1 MNEPLKGTM
10 KKIDLRPYR
19 LESGAEYDIKGS
31 FRELLFHPKQE
42 LTVPE
47 SFENAELFTK
57 MKAAGEFVLVDS
69 GEYRRIMRA
78 YNAMTAPGP
87 DDLEFFARIRDA
99 VEVPVEEVPDKDKA
113 PG

>member
-1 MNEPLKGTM
+1 MANPTGTM
-10 KKIDLRPYR
+10 KKIDLRPYK
-19 LESGAEYDIKGS
+19 LEDGKSYDIKGS
-31 FRELLFHPKQE
+31 FRELLFHPEQK

-47 SFENAELFTK
+47 SFENMELLRK
-57 MKAAGEFVLVDS
+57 IQAAGEFVLTDT

-99 VEVPVEEVPDKDKA
+99 VEVPVAEVRPKR
-113 PG
+113 